1 MKWVLVLLCMSL
13 VSACAQSVTPTVSP
27 TEARPTIQP
36 PTAAAT
42 EAAPTP
48 AQSPA
53 TSTPA
58 PTEPATIDSRPPF
71 SLDVEPIA
79 SGFERPVYLTHAG
92 DDRLFVVEQEGRIWV
107 VEDGVVLETPFLDIV
122 PLVHSQAYER
132 GLLSVAFHPDYAS
145 NGALLVNYTRNPDG
159 ATVIA
164 RYHVSSD
171 ANVADPGSAEVLL
184 VIEQP
189 EANHNGGLIKF
200 GPDGYLYIGMGDG
213 GGAGDQHGTIGNGQD
228 LDALLG
234 KMLRIDVDSG
244 EPYAIPASNPFV
256 DRTDAHP
263 EIWAFGLRNPW
274 RFSFDR
280 ATGDLY
286 IADVGQRAFEE
297 VSFQAASSAGGE
309 NYGWRIMEGNHC
321 FSPREGCDQSGLTP
335 PVAEYDHGFGCSIT
349 GGYVYR
355 GAAYPWLNGLYFFAD
370 YCSGIVW
377 SLERDASGRWNMV
390 EQMRVGF
397 NVSSFGEDEAGG
409 VYLAG
414 HDDGTI
420 YRLTS
425 TSP

>member
-48 AQSPA
+48 AQPPA
-53 TSTPA
+53 TPTPA
-58 PTEPATIDSRPPF
+58 PTEPATTDSRPPF
-71 SLDVEPIA
+71 SLEVEPIA

-171 ANVADPGSAEVLL
+171 ANVADAGSAEVLL

-256 DRTDAHP
+256 DSTDARP

-297 VSFQAASSAGGE
+297 VSFQAASSLGGE